1 MKLSEMI
8 SHFFYLY
15 GRRNRIFLPGLG
27 ERMNFL
33 NLAICDLQDAVRK
46 EYNSEIKGIALA
58 RIVARIF
65 CIAEH
70 FYSLPLI

>member
-1 MKLSEMI
+1 
-8 SHFFYLY
+8 
-15 GRRNRIFLPGLG
+15 
-27 ERMNFL
+27 MNFL